1 MSWIYRISMRMKLFI
16 ALFPLLLALIW
27 FAGSGML
34 SRIGTERQMDT
45 IGQLTTLARSTG
57 DVVHQLQRERGM
69 SAGFIG
75 ARGQQFRD
83 EILVQRKL
91 TDDALEKLNQAL
103 ARTDTNLIQ
112 GNIAATLKMFKDNI
126 QSLDA
131 TRNAISALNI
141 EASKSTQFYTQTI
154 SGLLSFVGG
163 IGQLSASGPMVNE
176 LAAFYSLLN
185 LKEQAGIE
193 RALLTNVF
201 SVDRFSDG
209 LFRML
214 SDVVGKQEAWLTATR
229 RFSSEAQA
237 AELDKALASA
247 EVTRAL
253 ELRTIALNKAQE
265 GGFGVKPTDWFTA
278 QTKRIEIL
286 RQVETQAADALLA
299 HSAALAHNARVDWQS
314 FLAISLIALLI
325 AIAFAMIVV
334 RSIQQQLTNTLKTIN
349 EMDGDLTRRLDV
361 PGSDELSA
369 LNRAYNQAIENIQ
382 HIVQEIKSGALI
394 LSNASSDITDGNQ
407 DLAQRTD
414 EQAASI
420 VETAA
425 SMEQIS
431 TAISQTAHNAS
442 EAERLTQSMAN
453 DVMDATRV
461 SNEASQ
467 SMAAIRSSSDNIF
480 QIVASIDEISFQ
492 TNLLALNAAVEAARA
507 GELGKGFAVVAAEV
521 RHLSQ
526 RCAREASLIRE
537 LVNQNMDN
545 IGEGVQRVSASEAA
559 LKAAADTTGRMK
571 QYVSDIARA
580 ANEQSL
586 GVTQVHQALN
596 QLEQVTQQNAALVSQ
611 MATASQMLD
620 AQSKSMSTLVD
631 RFVS

>member
-16 ALFPLLLALIW
+16 ALFPLLLAVIW

-34 SRIGTERQMDT
+34 SRIGTERQMNT
-45 IGQLTTLARSTG
+45 IGQLTTLARSAG

-83 EILVQRKL
+83 EIIVQRKL

-103 ARTDTNLIQ
+103 ASADTNVTQ
-112 GNIAATLKMFKDNI
+112 GNIAATLNVFKDRI
-126 QSLDA
+126 QSLDS

-141 EASKSTQFYTQTI
+141 DAIKSTQFYTQTI

-209 LFRML
+209 QFRML

-229 RFSSEAQA
+229 RFSSASQA
-237 AELDKALASA
+237 AELDKALLSSDAA
-247 EVTRAL
+247 RAL
-253 ELRTIALNKAQE
+253 ELRTVALNKAQD

-278 QTKRIEIL
+278 QTRRIEIL
-286 RQVETQAADALLA
+286 RQVENQAADALLA

-314 FLAISLIALLI
+314 FLAISLVALLI
-325 AIAFAMIVV
+325 AIAFAVMVV
-334 RSIQQQLTNTLKTIN
+334 RSIQQQLNKTLQTIN

-382 HIVQEIKSGALI
+382 HIVQEIKSGAVI
-394 LSNASSDITDGNQ
+394 LSNASGDITDGNQ

-453 DVMDATRV
+453 DVLNATRI

-467 SMAAIRSSSDNIF
+467 SMSAIRSSSDNIF

-526 RCAREASLIRE
+526 RCAREASLIRQ
-537 LVNQNMDN
+537 LVNQNMDK
-545 IGEGVQRVSASEAA
+545 IGEGVERVSASEAA
-559 LKAAADTTGRMK
+559 LKAAAENTGRMK

-586 GVTQVHQALN
+586 GVSQVHKALN

-620 AQSKSMSTLVD
+620 AQSKAMSTLVD

>member
-1 MSWIYRISMRMKLFI
+1 MSWIYRIPMRMKLFI
-16 ALFPLLLALIW
+16 ALFPLLLAVIW

-45 IGQLTTLARSTG
+45 IGQLTTLARSAG

-83 EILVQRKL
+83 EIIVQRKL
-91 TDDALEKLNQAL
+91 TDDALVKLNQAL
-103 ARTDTNLIQ
+103 ASADTNVTQ
-112 GNIAATLKMFKDNI
+112 GNVAATLSMFKDNI

-141 EASKSTQFYTQTI
+141 DAITSTQFYTQII

-201 SVDRFSDG
+201 SVDRFSNG
-209 LFRML
+209 QFRML

-229 RFSSEAQA
+229 RFSSVSQA
-237 AELDKALASA
+237 AELDKALQSSEAA
-247 EVTRAL
+247 HAL
-253 ELRTIALNKAQE
+253 ELRTIALNKAQD

-278 QTKRIEIL
+278 QTRRIEIL

-299 HSAALAHNARVDWQS
+299 HSAALAHNARIDWQS
-314 FLAISLIALLI
+314 FLAISLIALFI
-325 AIAFAMIVV
+325 AIAFAVMVV
-334 RSIQQQLTNTLKTIN
+334 RSIQQQLNKTLQTIN

-382 HIVQEIKSGALI
+382 HIVQEIKSGAEI
-394 LSNASSDITDGNQ
+394 LSNASSNITDGNQ

-453 DVMDATRV
+453 DVLHATRV

-467 SMAAIRSSSDNIF
+467 SMSAIRSSSDNIF

-537 LVNQNMDN
+537 LVNQNMDK
-545 IGEGVQRVSASEAA
+545 IGEGVARVSASEAA
-559 LKAAADTTGRMK
+559 LKAAADNTGRMK

-586 GVTQVHQALN
+586 GVSQVHQALN
-596 QLEQVTQQNAALVSQ
+596 QLEQVTQQNAALVSE

-620 AQSKSMSTLVD
+620 AQSKAMSTLVD

>member
-1 MSWIYRISMRMKLFI
+1 MSWIYRIPMRMKLFI
-16 ALFPLLLALIW
+16 ALFPLLLAVIW

-45 IGQLTTLARSTG
+45 IGQLTTLARSAG

-83 EILVQRKL
+83 EIIVQRKL
-91 TDDALEKLNQAL
+91 TDDALVKLNQAL
-103 ARTDTNLIQ
+103 ASADTNVTQ
-112 GNIAATLKMFKDNI
+112 GNVAATLSMFKDNI

-141 EASKSTQFYTQTI
+141 DAITSTQFYTQTI

-201 SVDRFSDG
+201 SVDRFSNG
-209 LFRML
+209 QFRML

-229 RFSSEAQA
+229 RFSSVSQA
-237 AELDKALASA
+237 AELDKALQSSEAA
-247 EVTRAL
+247 HAL
-253 ELRTIALNKAQE
+253 ELRTIALNKAQD

-278 QTKRIEIL
+278 QTRRIEIL

-299 HSAALAHNARVDWQS
+299 HSAALAHNARIDWQS
-314 FLAISLIALLI
+314 FLAISLIALFI
-325 AIAFAMIVV
+325 AIAFAVMVV
-334 RSIQQQLTNTLKTIN
+334 RSIQQQLNKTLQTIN

-382 HIVQEIKSGALI
+382 HIVQEIKSGAEI
-394 LSNASSDITDGNQ
+394 LSNASSNITDGNQ

-453 DVMDATRV
+453 DVLHATRV

-467 SMAAIRSSSDNIF
+467 SMSAIRSSSDNIF

-537 LVNQNMDN
+537 LVNQNMDK
-545 IGEGVQRVSASEAA
+545 IGEGVARVSASEAA
-559 LKAAADTTGRMK
+559 LKAAADNTGRMK

-586 GVTQVHQALN
+586 GVSQVHQALN
-596 QLEQVTQQNAALVSQ
+596 QLEQVTQQNAALVSE

-620 AQSKSMSTLVD
+620 AQSKAMSTLVD

>member
-1 MSWIYRISMRMKLFI
+1 MSWIYRISMRIKLFI

-91 TDDALEKLNQAL
+91 TDDALVKLNQAL

-209 LFRML
+209 QFRML

-442 EAERLTQSMAN
+442 EAERLTQSLAN
-453 DVMDATRV
+453 DVLDATRV

-537 LVNQNMDN
+537 LVNQNMNN

-620 AQSKSMSTLVD
+620 AQSKSMSTLVG

>member
-1 MSWIYRISMRMKLFI
+1 MSWIYRIPMRMKLFI
-16 ALFPLLLALIW
+16 ALFPLLLAVIW

-34 SRIGTERQMDT
+34 SRIGTERQMET
-45 IGQLTTLARSTG
+45 IGQLTTLARSAG

-83 EILVQRKL
+83 EIIVQRKL
-91 TDDALEKLNQAL
+91 TDDALVKLNQAL
-103 ARTDTNLIQ
+103 ASADTNVTQ
-112 GNIAATLKMFKDNI
+112 GNVAATLSMFKDNI

-141 EASKSTQFYTQTI
+141 DAITSTQFYTQTI

-201 SVDRFSDG
+201 SVDRFSNG
-209 LFRML
+209 QFRML

-229 RFSSEAQA
+229 RFSSVSQA
-237 AELDKALASA
+237 AELGKALQSSEAA
-247 EVTRAL
+247 HAL
-253 ELRTIALNKAQE
+253 ELRTIALNKAQD

-278 QTKRIEIL
+278 QTRRIEIL

-299 HSAALAHNARVDWQS
+299 HSAALAHNARIDWQS
-314 FLAISLIALLI
+314 FLAISLIALFI
-325 AIAFAMIVV
+325 AIAFAVMVV
-334 RSIQQQLTNTLKTIN
+334 RSIQQQLNKTLQSIN

-382 HIVQEIKSGALI
+382 HIVQEIKSGAEI
-394 LSNASSDITDGNQ
+394 LSNASSNITDGNQ

-453 DVMDATRV
+453 DVLHATRV

-467 SMAAIRSSSDNIF
+467 SMSAIRSSSDNIF

-537 LVNQNMDN
+537 LVNQNMDK
-545 IGEGVQRVSASEAA
+545 IGEGVARVSASEAA
-559 LKAAADTTGRMK
+559 LKAAADNTGRMK

-586 GVTQVHQALN
+586 GVSQVHQALN
-596 QLEQVTQQNAALVSQ
+596 QLEQVTQQNAALVSE

-620 AQSKSMSTLVD
+620 AQSKAMSTLVD

>member
-27 FAGSGML
+27 FSGSGML

-91 TDDALEKLNQAL
+91 TDDALVKLNQAL

-209 LFRML
+209 QFLML

-537 LVNQNMDN
+537 LVNQNMNN

>member
-1 MSWIYRISMRMKLFI
+1 MSWIYRISMKMKLFI

-34 SRIGTERQMDT
+34 SRIGTEKQMDT
-45 IGQLTTLARSTG
+45 IGQLTMLARSAG

-75 ARGQQFRD
+75 ASGQQFRD
-83 EILVQRKL
+83 EIIVQRKL
-91 TDDALEKLNQAL
+91 TDNALEKMNQAL
-103 ARTDTNLIQ
+103 ASADTNVTQ
-112 GNIAATLKMFKDNI
+112 GNLAATLGMFKDNI
-126 QSLDA
+126 QSLDF
-131 TRNAISALNI
+131 TRNAVSGLNI
-141 EASKSTQFYTQTI
+141 DAIKSTQFYTQTI
-154 SGLLSFVGG
+154 SGLLSYVGG

-176 LAAFYSLLN
+176 LAAYYSLLN

-209 LFRML
+209 QFRML

-229 RFSSEAQA
+229 RFSSAGQA
-237 AELDKALASA
+237 AELDKALLSA
-247 EVTRAL
+247 KATRAL
-253 ELRTIALNKAQE
+253 ELRTIALNKAQD

-278 QTKRIEIL
+278 QTSRIEIL
-286 RQVETQAADALLA
+286 RQVEKQAADALLA
-299 HSAALAHNARVDWQS
+299 HSAALGHSARVDWQS
-314 FLAISLIALLI
+314 FLGISLVALLI
-325 AIAFAMIVV
+325 AIAFAVMVV
-334 RSIQQQLTNTLKTIN
+334 RSIQQQLNNTLQTIN

-369 LNRAYNQAIENIQ
+369 LNHAYNQAIENIQ
-382 HIVQEIKSGALI
+382 HIVQEIKSGATI
-394 LSNASSDITDGNQ
+394 LSGASSDITDGNQ

-431 TAISQTAHNAS
+431 TAITQTAHNAS

-453 DVMDATRV
+453 DVLVATRV

-480 QIVASIDEISFQ
+480 KIVASIDEISFQ

-537 LVNQNMDN
+537 LVNQNMDK
-545 IGEGVQRVSASEAA
+545 IGEGVERVSASGTA
-559 LKAAADTTGRMK
+559 LKAAAENTGRMK
-571 QYVSDIARA
+571 EYVSDIARA

-586 GVTQVHQALN
+586 GVSQVHQALN

-611 MATASQMLD
+611 VATASQMLD
-620 AQSKSMSTLVD
+620 AQSKAMSALVD

>member
-1 MSWIYRISMRMKLFI
+1 MDLSYFYENEVIYRVI
-16 ALFPLLLALIW
+16 PLLLALIW

-91 TDDALEKLNQAL
+91 TDDALVKLNQAL

-112 GNIAATLKMFKDNI
+112 GNAATLKMFKDNI

-209 LFRML
+209 QFRML

-286 RQVETQAADALLA
+286 RQETQAADALLA

-325 AIAFAMIVV
+325 AIAFAMMVV

-507 GELGKGFAVVAAEV
+507 GNWAKVSPLW
-521 RHLSQ
+521 RQ
-526 RCAREASLIRE
+526 RCVISPNAVPEASLIRE

-545 IGEGVQRVSASEAA
+545 IGEGGNGFR
-559 LKAAADTTGRMK
+559 RP
-571 QYVSDIARA
+571 RR
-580 ANEQSL
+580 
-586 GVTQVHQALN
+586 H
-596 QLEQVTQQNAALVSQ
+596 
-611 MATASQMLD
+611 
-620 AQSKSMSTLVD
+620 
-631 RFVS
+631 

>member
-1 MSWIYRISMRMKLFI
+1 MKLFI
-16 ALFPLLLALIW
+16 ALFPLLLAVIW

-34 SRIGTERQMDT
+34 SRIGTERQMET
-45 IGQLTTLARSTG
+45 IGQLTTLARSAG

-83 EILVQRKL
+83 EIIVQRKL
-91 TDDALEKLNQAL
+91 TDDALVKLNQAL
-103 ARTDTNLIQ
+103 ASADTNVTQ
-112 GNIAATLKMFKDNI
+112 GNVAATLSMFKDNI

-141 EASKSTQFYTQTI
+141 DAITSTQFYTQTI

-201 SVDRFSDG
+201 SVDRFSNG
-209 LFRML
+209 QFRML

-229 RFSSEAQA
+229 RFSSVSQA
-237 AELDKALASA
+237 AELDKALQSSEAA
-247 EVTRAL
+247 HAL
-253 ELRTIALNKAQE
+253 ELRTIALNKAQD

-278 QTKRIEIL
+278 QTRRIEIL

-299 HSAALAHNARVDWQS
+299 HSAALAHNARIDWQS
-314 FLAISLIALLI
+314 FLAISLIALFI
-325 AIAFAMIVV
+325 AIAFAVMVV
-334 RSIQQQLTNTLKTIN
+334 RSIQQQLNKTLQSIN

-382 HIVQEIKSGALI
+382 HIVQEIKSGAEI
-394 LSNASSDITDGNQ
+394 LSNASSNITDGNQ

-453 DVMDATRV
+453 DVLHATRV

-467 SMAAIRSSSDNIF
+467 SMSAIRSSSDNIF

-537 LVNQNMDN
+537 LVNQNMDK
-545 IGEGVQRVSASEAA
+545 IGEGVARVSASEAA
-559 LKAAADTTGRMK
+559 LKAAADNTGRMK

-586 GVTQVHQALN
+586 GVSQVHQALN
-596 QLEQVTQQNAALVSQ
+596 QLEQVTQQNAALVSE

-620 AQSKSMSTLVD
+620 AQSKAMSTLVD

>member
-91 TDDALEKLNQAL
+91 TDDALVKLNQAL

-209 LFRML
+209 QFRML
-214 SDVVGKQEAWLTATR
+214 SDVMGKQEAWLTATR

-325 AIAFAMIVV
+325 TIAFAMIVV

-349 EMDGDLTRRLDV
+349 EMDSDLTRRLDV

>member
-91 TDDALEKLNQAL
+91 TDDALVKLNQAL

-209 LFRML
+209 QFRML

-442 EAERLTQSMAN
+442 EAERLTQSLAN
-453 DVMDATRV
+453 DVLDATRV

>member
-1 MSWIYRISMRMKLFI
+1 MSWIYRISIRMKLFI

-91 TDDALEKLNQAL
+91 TDDALVKLNQAL

-209 LFRML
+209 QFRML

-265 GGFGVKPTDWFTA
+265 GGFGVKPADWFTA

-334 RSIQQQLTNTLKTIN
+334 RSIQQQLINTLKTIN

>member
-1 MSWIYRISMRMKLFI
+1 
-16 ALFPLLLALIW
+16 
-27 FAGSGML
+27 
-34 SRIGTERQMDT
+34 
-45 IGQLTTLARSTG
+45 
-57 DVVHQLQRERGM
+57 
-69 SAGFIG
+69 
-75 ARGQQFRD
+75 
-83 EILVQRKL
+83 
-91 TDDALEKLNQAL
+91 
-103 ARTDTNLIQ
+103 
-112 GNIAATLKMFKDNI
+112 
-126 QSLDA
+126 
-131 TRNAISALNI
+131 
-141 EASKSTQFYTQTI
+141 
-154 SGLLSFVGG
+154 
-163 IGQLSASGPMVNE
+163 
-176 LAAFYSLLN
+176 
-185 LKEQAGIE
+185 
-193 RALLTNVF
+193 
-201 SVDRFSDG
+201 
-209 LFRML
+209 
-214 SDVVGKQEAWLTATR
+214 
-229 RFSSEAQA
+229 
-237 AELDKALASA
+237 
-247 EVTRAL
+247 
-253 ELRTIALNKAQE
+253 
-265 GGFGVKPTDWFTA
+265 
-278 QTKRIEIL
+278 
-286 RQVETQAADALLA
+286 
-299 HSAALAHNARVDWQS
+299 
-314 FLAISLIALLI
+314 
-325 AIAFAMIVV
+325 MIVV

>member
-1 MSWIYRISMRMKLFI
+1 MSWIYRISMKIKLFI

-34 SRIGTERQMDT
+34 SRIGTEKQMDT
-45 IGQLTTLARSTG
+45 IGQLTMLARSAG

-75 ARGQQFRD
+75 ASGQQFRD
-83 EILVQRKL
+83 EIIVQRKL
-91 TDDALEKLNQAL
+91 TDNALEKMNQAL
-103 ARTDTNLIQ
+103 ASADTNVTQ
-112 GNIAATLKMFKDNI
+112 GNLAATLGMFKDNI
-126 QSLDA
+126 QSLDF
-131 TRNAISALNI
+131 TRNAVSGLNI
-141 EASKSTQFYTQTI
+141 DAIKSTQFYTQTI
-154 SGLLSFVGG
+154 SGLLSYVGG

-176 LAAFYSLLN
+176 LAAYYSLLN

-209 LFRML
+209 QFRML

-229 RFSSEAQA
+229 RFSSAGQA
-237 AELDKALASA
+237 AELDRALLSAKA
-247 EVTRAL
+247 TRAL
-253 ELRTIALNKAQE
+253 ELRTIALNKAQD

-278 QTKRIEIL
+278 QTSRIEIL
-286 RQVETQAADALLA
+286 RQVEKQAADALLA
-299 HSAALAHNARVDWQS
+299 NSAALGHSARVDWQS
-314 FLAISLIALLI
+314 FLGISLVALLI
-325 AIAFAMIVV
+325 AIAFAVMVV
-334 RSIQQQLTNTLKTIN
+334 RSIQQQLNNTLQTIN

-369 LNRAYNQAIENIQ
+369 LNHAYNQAIENIQ
-382 HIVQEIKSGALI
+382 HIVQEIKSGATI
-394 LSNASSDITDGNQ
+394 LSGASSDITDGNQ

-453 DVMDATRV
+453 DVLVATRV

-480 QIVASIDEISFQ
+480 KIVASIDEISFQ

-537 LVNQNMDN
+537 LVNQNMDK
-545 IGEGVQRVSASEAA
+545 IGEGVERVSASGTA
-559 LKAAADTTGRMK
+559 LKAAAENTGRMK
-571 QYVSDIARA
+571 EYVSDIARA

-586 GVTQVHQALN
+586 GVSQVHQALN

-611 MATASQMLD
+611 VATASQMLD
-620 AQSKSMSTLVD
+620 AQSKAMSALVD

>member
-16 ALFPLLLALIW
+16 ALFPLLLALVW

-45 IGQLTTLARSTG
+45 IGQLTTLARSAG

-83 EILVQRKL
+83 EIIVQRKL
-91 TDDALEKLNQAL
+91 TDEALVKLNQAL
-103 ARTDTNLIQ
+103 ASTDTNLTQ
-112 GNIAATLKMFKDNI
+112 GNIAAPLKMFKESI
-126 QSLDA
+126 QSLDD
-131 TRNAISALNI
+131 TRNAISGLNI

-209 LFRML
+209 QFRML
-214 SDVVGKQEAWLTATR
+214 SDVVGKQEAWLIATR

-253 ELRTIALNKAQE
+253 ELRTIALNKSQE

-286 RQVETQAADALLA
+286 RQVETQAADTLLA

-442 EAERLTQSMAN
+442 EAERLTQLMAN
-453 DVMDATRV
+453 DVLDATRV

>member
-57 DVVHQLQRERGM
+57 DVVYQLQRERGM

-91 TDDALEKLNQAL
+91 TDDALVKLNQAL

-209 LFRML
+209 QFLML

-537 LVNQNMDN
+537 LVNQNMNN

>member
-91 TDDALEKLNQAL
+91 TDDALAKLNQAL

-209 LFRML
+209 QFRML
-214 SDVVGKQEAWLTATR
+214 SDVMGKQEAWLTATR

-325 AIAFAMIVV
+325 TIAFAMIVV

>member
-1 MSWIYRISMRMKLFI
+1 MSWIYRIPMRMKLFI
-16 ALFPLLLALIW
+16 ALFPLLLAVIW

-45 IGQLTTLARSTG
+45 IGQLTTLARSAG

-83 EILVQRKL
+83 EIIVQRKL
-91 TDDALEKLNQAL
+91 TDDALVKLNQAL
-103 ARTDTNLIQ
+103 ASADTNVTQ
-112 GNIAATLKMFKDNI
+112 GNVAATLSMFKDNI

-141 EASKSTQFYTQTI
+141 DAITSTQFYTQTI

-201 SVDRFSDG
+201 SVDRFSNG
-209 LFRML
+209 QFRML

-229 RFSSEAQA
+229 RFSSVSQA
-237 AELDKALASA
+237 AELDKALQSSEAA
-247 EVTRAL
+247 HAL
-253 ELRTIALNKAQE
+253 ELRTIALNKAQD

-278 QTKRIEIL
+278 QTRRIEIL

-299 HSAALAHNARVDWQS
+299 HSAALAHNARIDWQS
-314 FLAISLIALLI
+314 FLAISLIALFI
-325 AIAFAMIVV
+325 AIAFAVMVV
-334 RSIQQQLTNTLKTIN
+334 RSIQQQLNKTLQSIN

-382 HIVQEIKSGALI
+382 HIVQEIKSGAEI
-394 LSNASSDITDGNQ
+394 LSNASSNITDGNQ

-453 DVMDATRV
+453 DVLHATRV

-467 SMAAIRSSSDNIF
+467 SMSAIRSSSDNIF

-537 LVNQNMDN
+537 LVNQNMDK
-545 IGEGVQRVSASEAA
+545 IGEGVARVSASEAA
-559 LKAAADTTGRMK
+559 LKAAADNTGRMK

-586 GVTQVHQALN
+586 GVSQVHQALN
-596 QLEQVTQQNAALVSQ
+596 QLEQVTQQNAALVSE

-620 AQSKSMSTLVD
+620 AQSKAMSTLVD

>member
-91 TDDALEKLNQAL
+91 TDDALVKLNQAL

-209 LFRML
+209 QFRML

-537 LVNQNMDN
+537 LVNQNMNN

>member
-1 MSWIYRISMRMKLFI
+1 MSWIYRIPMRMKLFI
-16 ALFPLLLALIW
+16 ALFPLLLAVIW

-34 SRIGTERQMDT
+34 SRIGTERQMET
-45 IGQLTTLARSTG
+45 IGQLTTLARSAG

-83 EILVQRKL
+83 EIIVQRKL
-91 TDDALEKLNQAL
+91 TDDALVKLNQAL
-103 ARTDTNLIQ
+103 ASADTNVTQ
-112 GNIAATLKMFKDNI
+112 GNVAATLSMFKDNI

-141 EASKSTQFYTQTI
+141 DAITSTQFYTQTI

-201 SVDRFSDG
+201 SVDRFSNG
-209 LFRML
+209 QFRML

-229 RFSSEAQA
+229 RFSSVSQA
-237 AELDKALASA
+237 AELDKALQSSEAA
-247 EVTRAL
+247 HAL
-253 ELRTIALNKAQE
+253 ELRTIALNKAQD

-278 QTKRIEIL
+278 QTRRIEIL

-299 HSAALAHNARVDWQS
+299 HSAALAHNARIDWQS
-314 FLAISLIALLI
+314 FLAISLIALFI
-325 AIAFAMIVV
+325 AIAFAVMVV
-334 RSIQQQLTNTLKTIN
+334 RSIQQQLNKTLQSIN

-382 HIVQEIKSGALI
+382 HIVQEIKSGAEI
-394 LSNASSDITDGNQ
+394 LSNASSNITDGNQ

-453 DVMDATRV
+453 DVLHATRV

-467 SMAAIRSSSDNIF
+467 SMSAIRSSSDNIF

-537 LVNQNMDN
+537 LVNQNMDK
-545 IGEGVQRVSASEAA
+545 IGEGVARVSASEAA
-559 LKAAADTTGRMK
+559 LKAAADNTGRMK

-586 GVTQVHQALN
+586 GVSQVHQALN
-596 QLEQVTQQNAALVSQ
+596 QLEQVTQQNAALVSE

-620 AQSKSMSTLVD
+620 AQSKAMSTLVD

>member
-1 MSWIYRISMRMKLFI
+1 MSWIYRIPMRMKLFI
-16 ALFPLLLALIW
+16 ALFPLLLAVIW

-34 SRIGTERQMDT
+34 SRIGTERQMET
-45 IGQLTTLARSTG
+45 IGQLTTLARSAG

-83 EILVQRKL
+83 EIIVQRKL
-91 TDDALEKLNQAL
+91 TDDALVKLNQAL
-103 ARTDTNLIQ
+103 ASADTNVTQ
-112 GNIAATLKMFKDNI
+112 GNVAATLSMFKDNI

-141 EASKSTQFYTQTI
+141 DAITSTQFYTQTI

-201 SVDRFSDG
+201 SVDRFSNG
-209 LFRML
+209 QFRML

-229 RFSSEAQA
+229 RFSSVSQA
-237 AELDKALASA
+237 AELDKALQSSEAA
-247 EVTRAL
+247 HAL
-253 ELRTIALNKAQE
+253 ELRTIALNKAQD

-278 QTKRIEIL
+278 QTRRIEIL

-299 HSAALAHNARVDWQS
+299 HSAALAHNARIDWQS
-314 FLAISLIALLI
+314 FLAISLIALFI
-325 AIAFAMIVV
+325 AIAFAVMVV
-334 RSIQQQLTNTLKTIN
+334 RSIQQQLNKTLQTIN

-382 HIVQEIKSGALI
+382 HIVQEIKSGAEI
-394 LSNASSDITDGNQ
+394 LSNASSNITDGNQ

-453 DVMDATRV
+453 DVLHATRV

-467 SMAAIRSSSDNIF
+467 SMSAIRSSSDNIF

-537 LVNQNMDN
+537 LVNQNMDK
-545 IGEGVQRVSASEAA
+545 IGEGVARVSASEAA
-559 LKAAADTTGRMK
+559 LKAAADNTGRMK

-586 GVTQVHQALN
+586 GVSQVHQALN
-596 QLEQVTQQNAALVSQ
+596 QLEQVTQQNAALVSE

-620 AQSKSMSTLVD
+620 AQSKAMSTLVD